1 MNLIHYQMGT
11 LFEMGNLE
19 IKNDVDLHFLFKG
32 SNELIDTAELRS
44 K

>member
-19 IKNDVDLHFLFKG
+19 IKNDVDYI
-32 SNELIDTAELRS
+32 SYS
-44 K
+44 KEAMN